1 MAKAKGGI
9 LYFETVSRNQ
19 VSMERRKRM
28 AHKSSTLNGDFGI
41 CIVDVTRRDLDDPA
55 FQREAYDLWIRHGGL
70 LAVRGKDLA
79 EVSPGA
85 LTRWAEVFGAVERQT
100 HAARE
105 DRMIEG
111 FPILRI
117 GNVKDG
123 AGKPLAQFSKVPQLA
138 TDADIRY
145 NPQTRRPVWHT
156 DSTFRRNPPIGSVF
170 HCRQAPPAGGET
182 LFADTRSAFA
192 GLDEPVK
199 RKLEALDAV
208 CSLAHH
214 DKKISLY
221 SPGYPVLTPDQRTAN
236 PPNRVP
242 IVLKHPV
249 TGEPALYG
257 LNSSTCAVVPRGQ
270 DVSAAELDV
279 WDMQGVE
286 DESVLV
292 LRGLLPYV
300 TGPEFTVKWCWKP
313 GDVVVWDNRC
323 TIHAATGYDHERD
336 KREMWRLTLLDRP
349 RAQAAE

>member
-1 MAKAKGGI
+1 
-9 LYFETVSRNQ
+9 
-19 VSMERRKRM
+19 M

-41 CIVDVTRRDLDDPA
+41 CIQDVTCRDLDAPA
-55 FQREAYDLWIRHGGL
+55 FQREAYDLWMRHGGL
-70 LAVRGKDLA
+70 LAVRGQDLA
-79 EVSPGA
+79 ELSPDG
-85 LTRWAEVFGAVERQT
+85 LTRWAEVFGAVERET
-100 HAARE
+100 HAARQ

-117 GNVKDG
+117 GNVKDA
-123 AGKPLAQFSKVPQLA
+123 AGKQAQFAKVPQLG

-182 LFADTRSAFA
+182 LFADTRGAFA
-192 GLDEPVK
+192 RLDEPVK
-199 RKLEALDAV
+199 RKLEALEAV

-221 SPGYPVLTPDQRTAN
+221 SPGYPVLTPDQRDAN

-242 IVLKHPV
+242 VVLKHPV

-257 LNSSTCAVVPRGQ
+257 LNSSTCAIVPKGKE
-270 DVSAAELDV
+270 VAAAELDV
-279 WDMQGVE
+279 WDLEGVE

-292 LRGLLPYV
+292 LRDLLPYV
-300 TGPEFTVKWCWKP
+300 TGPDFTVKWCWKP

-323 TIHAATGYDHERD
+323 TLHAATGFDHERHA
-336 KREMWRLTLLDRP
+336 REMWRLTLLDRP